1 MICSSLPV
9 NPNPSTAVVGKDFL
23 FYLNKGTVDDP
34 VWILVGGQR
43 SSDLNRSGDTIDT
56 SYKGS
61 GSWGGGMVGT
71 LTWGIDNDTL
81 VVLSDEGMNLMEC
94 AFSSRKQI
102 NIKLE
107 RPDGTYYT
115 GWGAITDFSTST
127 PHTDV
132 ASISCSI
139 TGDGA
144 LIGPTPSVGPMSFV
158 ISLTAPSEV
167 VVTLWHHEAVDVT
180 DVTRNGEALAAG
192 NYTYANGV
200 LTIPAAYL
208 STLKV
213 GIHLFKVI
221 TDIPKSSRPGF
232 AEPGFLVTITD

>member
-1 MICSSLPV
+1 MICSNLPV

-23 FYLNKGTVDDP
+23 LYINKGKVDLP
-34 VWILVGGQR
+34 VWLLVGGQR
-43 SSDLNRSGDTIDT
+43 SSDLSRSGDTIDT

-71 LTWGIDNDTL
+71 LTWSIDNDML
-81 VVLSDEGMNLMEC
+81 VVMSDEAMNLMEC

-115 GWGAITDFSTST
+115 GWGSITDFSLST

-132 ASISCSI
+132 AAISCSI
-139 TGDGA
+139 TGDGP
-144 LIGPTPSVGPMSFV
+144 LIGPTPALAPMSFN
-158 ISLTAPSEV
+158 ISLASPEEIV
-167 VVTLWHHEAVDVT
+167 ITLYPDTVGVT
-180 DVTRNGEALAAG
+180 DVTRNGEALTAAD
-192 NYTYANGV
+192 YTYAAGV

-208 STLKV
+208 GGLTAGV
-213 GIHLFKVI
+213 HMFKVI

-232 AEPGFLVTITD
+232 AEPGFLVTITA